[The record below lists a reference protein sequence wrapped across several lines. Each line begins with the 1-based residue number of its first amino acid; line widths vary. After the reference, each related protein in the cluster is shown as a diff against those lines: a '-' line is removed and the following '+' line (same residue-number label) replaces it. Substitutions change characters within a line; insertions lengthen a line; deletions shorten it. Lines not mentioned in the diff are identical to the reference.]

1 MKRFRHLV
9 AASAVAVATVAVTDS
24 GPVSAEHRSLSAFM
38 TGAKERPGP
47 GDPNGV
53 GFAGVLIDTESG
65 RICYALAVRNIE
77 PATMAHIHRGTRDI
91 PGPIVVHLTPPNARG
106 FSAACTNA
114 AGPALAT
121 EIAGNPSGF
130 YVNVHNGP
138 FPAGAVRGQLG

>member
-9 AASAVAVATVAVTDS
+9 AAGAVAVTAIAIGDASPVAAER
-24 GPVSAEHRSLSAFM
+24 SALSAFM

-47 GDPNGV
+47 GDNNGV
-53 GFAGVLIDTESG
+53 GVAGVLINTETG

-77 PATMAHIHRGTRDI
+77 PATMAHIHRGTSDI
-91 PGPIVVHLTPPNARG
+91 AGPIVVHLVPPNARG

-114 AGPALAT
+114 AGPALAA